1 MRTTFI
7 NQLVEEA
14 RHNDKIFLIVGDLGY
29 NVVEPFA
36 KEFPDRYLNPGIA
49 EQNMMGIAAGLAM
62 EGFIPFIYSIANFP
76 TMRCI
81 EQIRNEAC
89 YHDLNVNIVSVGGG
103 FAYGSL
109 GASHQAT
116 EELGMMRILPNMNV
130 CAPGDP
136 AETRQIVKLAVS
148 TPHPFYIRLG
158 KAGEPEVHS
167 QMLDDVQLGDLC
179 PVLQNGS
186 TVVISTGAMLKYAY
200 DFIQN
205 NGLDVAL
212 YSMPFLK
219 PINREHVR
227 TIAEKYDRIITIEE
241 HQLAGGMS
249 SALLETM
256 NDLCMEGSLE
266 KITPVRRIAIP
277 DTFYSIAGSQQFLRD
292 TAGVVLKKEYFE

>member
-1 MRTTFI
+1 MRTAFI

-14 RHNDKIFLIVGDLGY
+14 RQNDKIFLIIGDLGY

-36 KEFPDRYLNPGIA
+36 NEFPDRFLNPGIA

-62 EGFIPFIYSIANFP
+62 EGYIPFIYSIANFP

-81 EQIRNEAC
+81 EQIRNEIC

-103 FAYGSL
+103 FSYGSL

-136 AETRQIVKLAVS
+136 EETKQIVKLAIDF
-148 TPHPFYIRLG
+148 PHPFYIRLG
-158 KAGEPEVHS
+158 KAGEPIVHHNP
-167 QMLDDVQLGDLC
+167 LNNLQLGDAI
-179 PVLQNGS
+179 PVLEEGK
-186 TVVISTGAMLKYAY
+186 TAVITTGGMLKYAF
-200 DFIQN
+200 DFIRN
-205 NGLDVAL
+205 NGVDAAL

-219 PINREHVR
+219 PINREYVKS
-227 TIAEKYDRIITIEE
+227 IAEKHNRIITLEE

-249 SALLETM
+249 SVLLETM
-256 NDLCMEGSLE
+256 NDLCIDGSLKE
-266 KITPVRRIAIP
+266 ITPITRIAIP

>member
-14 RHNDKIFLIVGDLGY
+14 RKDERIFLIIGDLGY

-36 KEFPDRYLNPGIA
+36 NVFPDRFLNPGIA

-76 TMRCI
+76 TMRCM

-89 YHDLNVNIVSVGGG
+89 YHDLNIKIVSVGGG

-116 EELGMMRILPNMNV
+116 EELGMMRILPNMHV

-136 AETRQIVKLAVS
+136 IETQEIVKLAIH

-158 KAGEPEVHS
+158 KAGEPVVH
-167 QMLDDVQLGDLC
+167 QHPLDKLKVGDLI
-179 PVLQNGS
+179 PVLSNGQ
-186 TVVISTGAMLKYAY
+186 TAVISTGAMLKYSF
-200 DFIQN
+200 DFITEN
-205 NGLDVAL
+205 NLDAAL

-219 PINREHVR
+219 PVNKSQLCD
-227 TIAEKYDRIITIEE
+227 IAHKHQKIITIEE
-241 HQLAGGMS
+241 HQLSGGMGS
-249 SALLETM
+249 VVLEEL
-256 NDLCMEGSLE
+256 NDLHIQGLVNKMPL
-266 KITPVRRIAIP
+266 IQRIAIH
-277 DTFYSIAGSQQFLRD
+277 DRFYSIAGSQQDLRE
-292 TAGVVLKKEYFE
+292 TAEIVLKKEYFQ

>member
-49 EQNMMGIAAGLAM
+49 EQNMMGIAAGLAL
-62 EGFIPFIYSIANFP
+62 EGYIPFIYSIANFP

-89 YHDLNVNIVSVGGG
+89 YMDLNINIISVGGG

-136 AETRQIVKLAVS
+136 AETRQIVKLAINS
-148 TPHPFYIRLG
+148 PHPFYIRLG
-158 KAGEPEVHS
+158 KAGEPEIHH
-167 QMLDDVQLGDLC
+167 QLLNNVQLGDII
-179 PVLQNGS
+179 PVIQKGKIA
-186 TVVISTGAMLKYAY
+186 VITTGAMLKYAY

-205 NGLDVAL
+205 NDVNAAL
-212 YSMPFLK
+212 FSMPFLK
-219 PINREHVR
+219 PINKEQVR
-227 TIAEKYDRIITIEE
+227 FIAEQYHKIITIEE
-241 HQLAGGMS
+241 HQLAGGIGS
-249 SALLETM
+249 TLLETM
-256 NDLCMEGSLE
+256 NDLFFDGQLKKM
-266 KITPVRRIAIP
+266 TPIKRIAIP